1 MLAIIQAR
9 SSSKR
14 FKNKIIFPIYGTPLI
29 GHVVKKLKKSNKIK
43 KIIIATSTHK
53 SDDKLINYLKENKIE
68 YYRGKLKNVA
78 DRFLKLAIKKR
89 AKHFLRINGDSPLI
103 DYRIV
108 NKAINIFEKNKEK
121 YHIITNVFPRS
132 FPKGQ
137 SVEIVKTTIL
147 KKNINKFNNFEKE
160 HLTQFFYN
168 NSQNFKI
175 RNFTFK
181 KITKIIKFSIDT
193 RNDLNKILK
202 KFSKN
207 KFENFYLKNR

>member
-43 KIIIATSTHK
+43 KIIVATSTHK

-137 SVEIVKTTIL
+137 SVEIVKTMIL

-202 KFSKN
+202 KLSKN
-207 KFENFYLKNR
+207 KFENFLLKK